1 MAGLVEAFCLKS
13 LPDTS
18 IEFLTAL
25 SEEYRL
31 TLEDNLKE
39 EKAHVLR
46 VVVRHLMSPT
56 LDALPDKGASVFLKL
71 YGELGEELQKVG
83 AIVKPEPMGTP
94 TMPPLEGDEQPKLG
108 EKVEV
113 KPDEKVLSKPEKK
126 VKSEEVEVLSELSY
140 HKLRQFKING
150 TIGDPGQKACLAYS
164 SLCYQIKQGENQGYN
179 ISEIYGGVIRA
190 IDAGNPL
197 RELLELEA
205 DEFDKGALMKTLRSH
220 FKEKD
225 PNEVLTELKKLRQL
239 PDETAHRFVC
249 RCVALK
255 KKARNMSKA
264 ENLPFDDENLSAT
277 FFKAV
282 YTGLRQN
289 NVRNEMRFTLRE
301 ATISDEDLLV
311 EVSAAAANEEERLK
325 KFEEERLK
333 KAKTAQVQ
341 KLTCD
346 SDSDDQGASFS
357 SDSSSFSSNSGQNN
371 DQNQG
376 KPSGRKQV
384 QQKKKQNDGARTNQ
398 NNANHNGGINS
409 SDFNKMTA
417 AIDKLT
423 ASNERLT
430 ADVNEMKKFSGK
442 SPGQLP
448 AQPVQPSQPARLPMR
463 PPGARFPNPAAGPQ
477 APVPANSLNPF
488 SPSFPRFPAPRRPYR
503 YCPNCIMVNSS
514 FCNHCWVCGSGDH
527 KIGECPEN
535 C

>member
-1 MAGLVEAFCLKS
+1 MAGLVEAFCLKT

-18 IEFLTAL
+18 IEFLTGL

-31 TLEDNLKE
+31 PLDDTLKE
-39 EKAHVLR
+39 DKAYVLR
-46 VVVRHLMSPT
+46 VVVRHLMSET
-56 LDALPDKGASVFLKL
+56 LDGLPDKGASIFLKL

-83 AIVKPEPMGTP
+83 AHVKLEP
-94 TMPPLEGDEQPKLG
+94 TMPPLEG

-113 KPDEKVLSKPEKK
+113 KPEEKVEVKPEGKVQAKSEEK
-126 VKSEEVEVLSELSY
+126 VKSDEKVEVLSELSY

-150 TIGDPGQKACLAYS
+150 NIGDPGQKSCLAYS
-164 SLCYQIKQGENQGYN
+164 SLCYQIKQGEGQGYN
-179 ISEIYGGVIRA
+179 INEIYGGVIRA

-225 PNEVLTELKKLRQL
+225 PNEVLNDLRKLRQL
-239 PDETAHRFVC
+239 PDETAHKFAC

-255 KKARNMSKA
+255 KKARNMSRS
-264 ENLPFDDENLSAT
+264 ENLPFDDENLAAT

-289 NVRNEMRFTLRE
+289 NVRNELRVILKE

-311 EVSAAAANEEERLK
+311 EISLASSNEEERLK

-333 KAKTAQVQ
+333 KGKTAQVQ

-346 SDSDDQGASFS
+346 SDSDDQAASFS
-357 SDSSSFSSNSGQNN
+357 SDSSGLSSQSGSGQNN
-371 DQNQG
+371 QNLS
-376 KPSGRKQV
+376 KASGRKQS
-384 QQKKKQNDGARTNQ
+384 QQKKSKNDGSHPNQ
-398 NNANHNGGINS
+398 NNASHNGGIS
-409 SDFNKMTA
+409 SADFNKMTA
-417 AIDKLT
+417 AFDKLT

-430 ADVNEMKKFSGK
+430 ADVNEMKKFSGS

-448 AQPVQPSQPARLPMR
+448 AQSARVPMR
-463 PPGARFPNPAAGPQ
+463 PPAPRFPNPATGPP
-477 APVPANSLNPF
+477 APGNGVAAPPGNLNPF
-488 SPSFPRFPAPRRPYR
+488 SPNYQRFPAPRRPYR

-527 KIGECPEN
+527 KIGDCPEN